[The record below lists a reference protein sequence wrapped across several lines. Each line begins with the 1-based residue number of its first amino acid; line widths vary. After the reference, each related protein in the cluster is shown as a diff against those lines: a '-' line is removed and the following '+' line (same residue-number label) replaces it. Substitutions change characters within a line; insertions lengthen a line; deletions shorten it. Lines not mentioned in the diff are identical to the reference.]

1 VTWFLSLRLVP
12 SDLFLKICFKFSV
25 EDYSVA
31 GKDEL
36 DALAETET
44 EDPIVK
50 AEREFFEI
58 IKQVSLLNIWKNVKF
73 ENNWTIP
80 TSSCSVKTLR
90 IKTMFE
96 YVLTV
101 KILQQGQ
108 ILCNFWAHI

>member
-1 VTWFLSLRLVP
+1 
-12 SDLFLKICFKFSV
+12 LFLKICFKFSV

-58 IKQVSLLNIWKNVKF
+58 IKQVSLLNI
-73 ENNWTIP
+73 
-80 TSSCSVKTLR
+80 
-90 IKTMFE
+90 
-96 YVLTV
+96 
-101 KILQQGQ
+101 
-108 ILCNFWAHI
+108 